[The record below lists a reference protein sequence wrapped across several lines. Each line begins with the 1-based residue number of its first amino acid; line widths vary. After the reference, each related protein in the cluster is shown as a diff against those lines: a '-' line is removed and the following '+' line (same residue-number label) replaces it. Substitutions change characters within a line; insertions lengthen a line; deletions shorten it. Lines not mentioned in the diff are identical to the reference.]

1 VFVGVIALE
10 PVGMPLVLAVRR
22 KVLRNSKDRA
32 AVAVAASNILKTK
45 GCGPLS
51 IASTPRNAAR
61 ISVDHLESWV
71 DPIKVSR
78 LAHCR

>member
-32 AVAVAASNILKTK
+32 AVAVAASNI
-45 GCGPLS
+45 
-51 IASTPRNAAR
+51 
-61 ISVDHLESWV
+61 
-71 DPIKVSR
+71 
-78 LAHCR
+78 